1 MTKKASQRIAV
12 MMLRELGPLTTG
24 QIYEEL
30 NRRWNRPPSMNE
42 LTNLLRFAPGIK
54 RLWRHDD
61 PGHPLRAHDPQPQ
74 TIWILRE

>member
-1 MTKKASQRIAV
+1 MTKKASQRLAT

-54 RLWRHDD
+54 ILWRHDD
-61 PGHPLRAHDPQPQ
+61 PGHPLRVFGSNPQ